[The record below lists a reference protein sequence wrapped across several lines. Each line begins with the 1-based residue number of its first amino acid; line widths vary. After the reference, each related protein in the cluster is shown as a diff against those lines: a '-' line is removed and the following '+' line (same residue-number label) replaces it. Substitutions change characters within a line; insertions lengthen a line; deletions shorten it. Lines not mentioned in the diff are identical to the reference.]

1 MHNKASAL
9 AASVSG
15 GKTPSER
22 RFYSVAET
30 AEMLGLSEMTVY
42 RAIKAGEFPAVR
54 VRGRVCVPVKAIDA
68 MVDAA
73 WSSMT
78 VVDAADFVSAVTR

>member
-1 MHNKASAL
+1 MGTKGA
-9 AASVSG
+9 
-15 GKTPSER
+15 SER

-42 RAIKAGEFPAVR
+42 RAIKDGEFPAIR
-54 VRGRVCVPVKAIDA
+54 VRGRLCVPSKAIDA

-78 VVDAADFVSAVTR
+78 VVDASDFVVKAA